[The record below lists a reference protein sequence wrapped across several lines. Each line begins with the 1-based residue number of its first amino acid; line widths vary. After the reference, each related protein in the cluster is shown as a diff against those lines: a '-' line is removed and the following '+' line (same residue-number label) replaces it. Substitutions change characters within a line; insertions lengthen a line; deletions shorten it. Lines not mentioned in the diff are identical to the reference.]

1 MNEQNSDNF
10 EISDFFFQ
18 NIEKLRNVLSQ
29 SLLKQEK
36 FLNIFKNSLIK
47 LNDKEQGKTIHIT
60 KLCSL
65 LSELINELGI
75 TFCELINDDKEL
87 VNILFLLFLDNKDS
101 VEIQNIFININNIYN
116 YDSCQ
121 SKFGQIIKERI
132 YPFLG
137 DKLNTNIR
145 KAKTEI
151 ENFNDEILLLYYNI
165 INNKQNFIRTDLE
178 NSLKEKEFN
187 LKWLKTIN
195 RFPGASLEYFN
206 KAIEKIKTDL
216 EHINNKSNINPN
228 HKNKING
235 KININNENPINN
247 IKLGENNDSNISSDE
262 EIILNTELLN
272 EERKMLQK
280 IELKNRTFFYH
291 KEYVNQ
297 GEDQYTEFKNYSY
310 PLEDHGRRE
319 LRRQYIGFLNS
330 KGGRI
335 YIGINDEKQINGVTL
350 TYKNSDIFRNELV
363 GFSND
368 FYPQTRI
375 EKINVYF
382 IPIKNPKTGKFK
394 KNLYVVKIVILP
406 GEKNYLYCTNAKGGG
421 MVSSIRR
428 QTQVFSLSIPEIHQQ
443 IIERSKYTKD
453 DDVND
458 DCIKMDD
465 PEPENV
471 FEVESDSEEFDNKSN
486 GNSDGVK
493 LKKRCEFILRIN
505 NIDRNLKPKDINKIF
520 TYYGAH
526 RQNFK
531 GNNGKN
537 SGEGFLVFA
546 TEEKARVVMDKFN
559 GTDLGGNTKVTMK
572 LEKVEY
578 FYDENK
584 NSKL

>member
-1 MNEQNSDNF
+1 MNEQKSENYEKNDFYF
-10 EISDFFFQ
+10 E
-18 NIEKLRNVLSQ
+18 NNEKIRKVLGQ

-47 LNDKEQGKTIHIT
+47 LNDKEKSKTTQII
-60 KLCSL
+60 KLCSIFA
-65 LSELINELGI
+65 ELIKELGI

-87 VNILFLLFLDNKDS
+87 LNILFLLFLDNKDS
-101 VEIQNIFININNIYN
+101 LEIQNIFINIIDIYN

-132 YPFLG
+132 LPFLG
-137 DKLNTNIR
+137 NKLNSNSR
-145 KAKTEI
+145 KIKTEM
-151 ENFNDEILLLYYNI
+151 ENFNDEIIILYNKISNTKHNI
-165 INNKQNFIRTDLE
+165 IPVDLQ

-195 RFPGASLEYFN
+195 RFPAASLEYFN
-206 KAIEKIKTDL
+206 KEIEKMKIYLD
-216 EHINNKSNINPN
+216 HNNNKSNLLFNLSHENDIYE
-228 HKNKING
+228 
-235 KININNENPINN
+235 KININDENPINN
-247 IKLGENNDSNISSDE
+247 DGNISSDE
-262 EIILNTELLN
+262 EMILNTELLN

-335 YIGINDEKQINGVTL
+335 YIGINDEKQINGVIL
-350 TYKNSDIFRNELV
+350 TYKNTDIFRNELV
-363 GFSND
+363 GFCND

-394 KNLYVVKIVILP
+394 KNLYIVKIVILP

-443 IIERSKYTKD
+443 IIERSKYSKD
-453 DDVND
+453 EVND
-458 DCIKMDD
+458 DSVKMDD

-471 FEVESDSEEFDNKSN
+471 FDAESDSEEFENKSN
-486 GNSDGVK
+486 GNSEGVK

-537 SGEGFLVFA
+537 TGEGFLVFA
-546 TEEKARVVMDKFN
+546 TEEKAKAVMDKFN
-559 GTDLGGNTKVTMK
+559 GTDLGGNSKVTMK
-572 LEKVEY
+572 IEKNE
-578 FYDENK
+578 FFFDENK

>member
-18 NIEKLRNVLSQ
+18 NIDKLKSVLRQ

-47 LNDKEQGKTIHIT
+47 LNDKEKGKTIHIT

-65 LSELINELGI
+65 LADLIKELGI
-75 TFCELINDDKEL
+75 TFCELINGDKEL
-87 VNILFLLFLDNKDS
+87 VNILLLLFLDNKDS
-101 VEIQNIFININNIYN
+101 MEIQNIFININNIYN

-121 SKFGQIIKERI
+121 SKFRQIIQERI

-137 DKLNTNIR
+137 DKLNNNIR
-145 KAKTEI
+145 KTKTEI
-151 ENFNDEILLLYYNI
+151 ENFNDEILLLYFKI
-165 INNKQNFIRTDLE
+165 LNNKQNFIPTDLK
-178 NSLKEKEFN
+178 NSLEEKEFN

-206 KAIEKIKTDL
+206 KAIEKMKRDL
-216 EHINNKSNINPN
+216 EDNNNKSNIHPN
-228 HKNKING
+228 HENEING
-235 KININNENPINN
+235 NININNENPINK

-262 EIILNTELLN
+262 EINLNTELLN

-382 IPIKNPKTGKFK
+382 VPIKNPKTGKFK
-394 KNLYVVKIVILP
+394 KNLYIVKIVILP

-453 DDVND
+453 DEVND
-458 DCIKMDD
+458 DCIKLDD

-471 FEVESDSEEFDNKSN
+471 FEVESDSEELDNKSN

-505 NIDRNLKPKDINKIF
+505 NIDKNLKPKELNKIF

>member
-228 HKNKING
+228 HENKING

>member
-1 MNEQNSDNF
+1 M
-10 EISDFFFQ
+10 
-18 NIEKLRNVLSQ
+18 
-29 SLLKQEK
+29 
-36 FLNIFKNSLIK
+36 
-47 LNDKEQGKTIHIT
+47 
-60 KLCSL
+60 
-65 LSELINELGI
+65 
-75 TFCELINDDKEL
+75 
-87 VNILFLLFLDNKDS
+87 
-101 VEIQNIFININNIYN
+101 
-116 YDSCQ
+116 
-121 SKFGQIIKERI
+121 
-132 YPFLG
+132 
-137 DKLNTNIR
+137 
-145 KAKTEI
+145 
-151 ENFNDEILLLYYNI
+151 
-165 INNKQNFIRTDLE
+165 
-178 NSLKEKEFN
+178 
-187 LKWLKTIN
+187 KWLKTIN

-228 HKNKING
+228 HENKING

-335 YIGINDEKQINGVTL
+335 YIGINDEKQINGLTL

>member
-1 MNEQNSDNF
+1 MNEQNSHNF

-18 NIEKLRNVLSQ
+18 NIDKLKSVLRQ

-47 LNDKEQGKTIHIT
+47 LNDKEKGKTIHIT

-65 LSELINELGI
+65 LADLIKELGI
-75 TFCELINDDKEL
+75 TFCELINGDKEL
-87 VNILFLLFLDNKDS
+87 VNILLLLFLDNKDS
-101 VEIQNIFININNIYN
+101 MEIQNIFININNIYN

-121 SKFGQIIKERI
+121 SKFRQIIQERI

-137 DKLNTNIR
+137 DKLNNNIR
-145 KAKTEI
+145 KTKTEI
-151 ENFNDEILLLYYNI
+151 ENFNDEILLLYFKI
-165 INNKQNFIRTDLE
+165 LNNKQNFIPTDLK
-178 NSLKEKEFN
+178 NSLEEKEFN

-206 KAIEKIKTDL
+206 KAIEKMKRDL
-216 EHINNKSNINPN
+216 EDNNNKSNIHPN
-228 HKNKING
+228 HENEING
-235 KININNENPINN
+235 NININNENPINK
-247 IKLGENNDSNISSDE
+247 IKLGENNDSNISSDD
-262 EIILNTELLN
+262 EINLNTELLN

-382 IPIKNPKTGKFK
+382 VPIKNPKTGKFK
-394 KNLYVVKIVILP
+394 KNLYIVKIVILP

-453 DDVND
+453 DEVND
-458 DCIKMDD
+458 DCIKLDD

-471 FEVESDSEEFDNKSN
+471 FEVESDSEELDNKSN

-505 NIDRNLKPKDINKIF
+505 NIDKNLKPKELNKIF